1 MTPTRRSPSCTGR
14 GSKKTLLA
22 DTAAR
27 SPGQGRLAPGV
38 HAPGTLLLQ
47 LVDFIADQLPR
58 WRDHPDRRPVHS
70 ERELTDQLSSYL
82 NSAARESLDL
92 VQFLTEVPDSAQ
104 RGRFLDIAIKPAGAP
119 IVVTGRRYT
128 LFDVLLPI
136 ECKRLPTPKGRDER
150 EYVIGGELGSAGGIQ
165 RFKLGAHAAA
175 HPMAVMI
182 AYIQEGEAPQWLARV
197 NRWISEIGEVDASW
211 AGERLEAMEVSA
223 VHRLRSLHRRQAR
236 GSASIELRHLWIAL
250 ASPEP
255 QPTTDP

>member
-1 MTPTRRSPSCTGR
+1 M
-14 GSKKTLLA
+14 LA
-22 DTAAR
+22 DSAAR
-27 SPGQGRLAPGV
+27 SAGHGALAPGV

-47 LVDFIADQLPR
+47 LVDFIADNLPR
-58 WRDHPDRRPVHS
+58 WRDHPDRRAVHS

-82 NSAARESLDL
+82 NSAARRTLDL

-119 IVVTGRRYT
+119 IFVTGRRYT

-150 EYVIGGELGSAGGIQ
+150 EYVIGDAAGSAGGIQ
-165 RFKLGAHAAA
+165 RFKLGAHGSA
-175 HPMAVMI
+175 HAMAVMI
-182 AYIQEGEAPQWLARV
+182 GYIQEGQAPQWLTRV
-197 NRWISEIGEVDASW
+197 NQWIAEIAEVDALW
-211 AGERLEAMEVSA
+211 ADERLVAMEQSA

-250 ASPEP
+250 ASP
-255 QPTTDP
+255 QPGE